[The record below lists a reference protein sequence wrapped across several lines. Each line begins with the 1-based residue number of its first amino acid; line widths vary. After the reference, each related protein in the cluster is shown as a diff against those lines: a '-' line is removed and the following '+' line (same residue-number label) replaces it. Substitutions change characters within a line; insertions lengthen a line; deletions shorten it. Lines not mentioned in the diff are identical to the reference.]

1 MAHKRSKKSDITND
15 GSEKTD
21 QNVPEETADPR
32 DEEIAQLKDQLMRNR
47 AEFEN
52 FRNRSRKEKEE
63 YRKFAVEN
71 IMMDLL
77 EVSDNFERALESA
90 RKAND
95 ADSVIEGVEMVFKQF
110 NSILEKE
117 GVQKMECKGE
127 EFDPHL
133 HEAMMY
139 IESNE
144 HPGDTI
150 IEVCKPG
157 YEMNSKVIRHAM
169 VTVAKNQNKSD
180 KDK

>member
-1 MAHKRSKKSDITND
+1 MTHKRSKRSDITND
-15 GSEKTD
+15 ESEKAD
-21 QNVPEETADPR
+21 NDVPEETADPR
-32 DEEIAQLKDQLMRNR
+32 DVEIAQLKDQLMRNR

-52 FRNRSRKEKEE
+52 FRNRNRKEKEE

-77 EVSDNFERALESA
+77 EVSDNFERALVSA

-95 ADSVIEGVEMVFKQF
+95 ANSVIEGVEMVFKQF

-117 GVQKMECKGE
+117 GVQKMECQGE

-139 IESNE
+139 IESDE
-144 HPGDTI
+144 YPDDTI